1 MDISDTCDEKIKALE
16 CHKSQY
22 AWMDTFQ
29 IHGFVEHC
37 RILAKFRGLQA
48 GCRYAE
54 GFRAYRIHGYMPDFK
69 LLP

>member
-1 MDISDTCDEKIKALE
+1 VDITDTFEEKIKALK

-29 IHGFVEHC
+29 IQNFEDSC
-37 RILAKFRGLQA
+37 RILSEFRGLQA
-48 GCRYAE
+48 GYRYAE
-54 GFRAYRIHGYMPDFK
+54 AFQAYRIHGYMPDFK